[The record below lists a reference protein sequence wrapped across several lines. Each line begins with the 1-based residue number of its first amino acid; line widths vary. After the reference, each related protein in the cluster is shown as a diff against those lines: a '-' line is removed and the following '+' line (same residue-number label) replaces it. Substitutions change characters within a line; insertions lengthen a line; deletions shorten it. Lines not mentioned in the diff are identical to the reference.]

1 MKRAQNPTG
10 MTGDFK
16 RMTLAGVNT
25 PTNGNQWGHDHH
37 DLRGDAERRL
47 RTGEHPPRG
56 DITRL
61 DEHDKEARPTTTN
74 PRTSDVPES
83 PPAKDSGNQGSMDV
97 HGHRTT
103 PRDGKGRGGHL
114 ATRACTAVHDAMTN
128 LQDKFA
134 TLNPSAT
141 LTQLPT
147 TASTTP
153 THTTHPAPHAASYS
167 CHVGTGPSENPS
179 QTQLNTKG
187 GRPDQART
195 RPTTAQE
202 SKDPEHTILD
212 DILGTAETEQDLD
225 DFEEFTEASGGT
237 GGNTD
242 LDDSKGG
249 DGGNSGGRGGKG
261 GEGGDGGEVQ
271 RLESNQIEVKDKR
284 GKDDKGG
291 KGGKGGTGDKGA
303 GNTGGNGGRSSGSSS
318 GSSAEV
324 LVAGAQVG
332 ATAQDKSG
340 ATTKEQRQGRRRP
353 SRPDKNKRRRSDQQA
368 GRAPPPKK
376 QRQRSAAEV
385 AKRAA
390 DRAKRYPTAGKQ

>member
-134 TLNPSAT
+134 TLNQSAT

-147 TASTTP
+147 TASTTS
-153 THTTHPAPHAASYS
+153 THTTHPAPHAASS

-187 GRPDQART
+187 GRPDQARA
-195 RPTTAQE
+195 RPPTAQE
-202 SKDPEHTILD
+202 SKDPEHNILD
-212 DILGTAETEQDLD
+212 GILGTAETDEDPD

-271 RLESNQIEVKDKR
+271 RLESNQIEVHDKR

-291 KGGKGGTGDKGA
+291 KGGTGGNGNNGAGSSDGCGGNGGKGGKGGTGDKKKVKKPRKPR
-303 GNTGGNGGRSSGSSS
+303 T
-318 GSSAEV
+318 AEQQAARKV
-324 LVAGAQVG
+324 
-332 ATAQDKSG
+332 KH
-340 ATTKEQRQGRRRP
+340 
-353 SRPDKNKRRRSDQQA
+353 NKRH
-368 GRAPPPKK
+368 
-376 QRQRSAAEV
+376 
-385 AKRAA
+385 
-390 DRAKRYPTAGKQ
+390 